1 MDEMVTV
8 GAFQEQ
14 LLNLSNPLAALD
26 LPLLDAHGATLASDL
41 LVDEKPVIRS
51 GQLIDSTQIALA
63 ASLGL
68 DRLPCRP
75 HPRVVIISAGDD
87 LVEPGSKL
95 ADADD
100 EFESNSW
107 FLTTFAREVGAHA
120 FRVHTIPETAEQ
132 LKLIIEDQLVR
143 ADLIVISG
151 ESKDESF
158 DLITSVISTLG
169 EIQIV
174 TPKLA
179 ESSKHSFGLIGP
191 DKTPVVTLPGDPI
204 AAYISFELLIR
215 PMIRTMLGTAT
226 IHRPSVK
233 AKLEKALSSSG
244 GMRSYVRAILSEDGK
259 SVVPLSSQDEQA
271 TLSDANCF
279 IAVPEGETNLSAG
292 AQVTVVILERRY
304 L

>member
-1 MDEMVTV
+1 MDQMLAVE
-8 GAFQEQ
+8 ALQEQ
-14 LLNLSNPLAALD
+14 LLNLSKPLAALD

-41 LVDEKPVIRS
+41 LVDEIPVIRS

-95 ADADD
+95 ADAED

-132 LKLIIEDQLVR
+132 LKLVIEDQLVR

-151 ESKDESF
+151 ESKDDSF

-169 EIQIV
+169 EIKIV
-174 TPKLA
+174 TPNLA

-191 DKTPVVTLPGDPI
+191 DKTPVVVLPGDPI
-204 AAYISFELLIR
+204 SNFLSAELFIGPMIKKMLTGVNKESQSKKVKLTKSITSPSGKVSYIRGDLNADGQVSPLVDQESLTTLSKANCLIR
-215 PMIRTMLGTAT
+215 IGEKEEKLNSGDLVN
-226 IHRPSVK
+226 IVK
-233 AKLEKALSSSG
+233 LN
-244 GMRSYVRAILSEDGK
+244 
-259 SVVPLSSQDEQA
+259 QDR
-271 TLSDANCF
+271 F
-279 IAVPEGETNLSAG
+279 
-292 AQVTVVILERRY
+292 
-304 L
+304 

>member
-1 MDEMVTV
+1 MDELLSVN
-8 GAFQEQ
+8 ALQEQ
-14 LLNLSNPLAALD
+14 LLKLSKPLAALD

-51 GQLIDSTQIALA
+51 GQLIDSTQIALV

-95 ADADD
+95 AGEDD

-107 FLTTFAREVGAHA
+107 FLTTFAREIGAHA

-132 LKLIIEDQLVR
+132 LKLVVEDQLVR

-158 DLITSVISTLG
+158 DLITSVVSSLG

-174 TPKLA
+174 TPNLS
-179 ESSKHSFGLIGP
+179 ESSKHGYGLIGP
-191 DKTPVVTLPGDPI
+191 DKTPVVILPGDPI
-204 AAYISFELLIR
+204 SNFLSAELFIR
-215 PMIRTMLGTAT
+215 PMIVKMLTGVDASKPHKKVKLSKSITS
-226 IHRPSVK
+226 PSGK
-233 AKLEKALSSSG
+233 ASYIRGEVNLEGQVSPLPDQESLLTLSQANCLIALS
-244 GMRSYVRAILSEDGK
+244 EK
-259 SVVPLSSQDEQA
+259 DEK
-271 TLSDANCF
+271 LN
-279 IAVPEGETNLSAG
+279 AG
-292 AQVTVVILERRY
+292 DLVSMIKLNQGRP
-304 L
+304 

>member
-1 MDEMVTV
+1 MDEIVAV
-8 GAFQEQ
+8 EALQEQ
-14 LLNLSNPLAALD
+14 LLNLSKPLAALD

-41 LVDEKPVIRS
+41 LVDEIPVIRS

-95 ADADD
+95 ADAED

-132 LKLIIEDQLVR
+132 LKLVIEDQLVR

-169 EIQIV
+169 EIKIV
-174 TPKLA
+174 TPNLA

-191 DKTPVVTLPGDPI
+191 DKTPVVVLPGDPI
-204 AAYISFELLIR
+204 SNFLSAELFIGPMIKKMLTGVNKESQSKKVKLTKSITSPSGKVSYIRGDLNADGQVSPLVDQESLITLSKANCLIR
-215 PMIRTMLGTAT
+215 IGEKEEKLNSGDLVN
-226 IHRPSVK
+226 IVK
-233 AKLEKALSSSG
+233 LN
-244 GMRSYVRAILSEDGK
+244 
-259 SVVPLSSQDEQA
+259 QDR
-271 TLSDANCF
+271 F
-279 IAVPEGETNLSAG
+279 
-292 AQVTVVILERRY
+292 
-304 L
+304 

>member
-1 MDEMVTV
+1 M
-8 GAFQEQ
+8 
-14 LLNLSNPLAALD
+14 
-26 LPLLDAHGATLASDL
+26 
-41 LVDEKPVIRS
+41 
-51 GQLIDSTQIALA
+51 STT
-63 ASLGL
+63 STS
-68 DRLPCRP
+68 C
-75 HPRVVIISAGDD
+75 IISAGDD

-132 LKLIIEDQLVR
+132 LKLVIEDQLVR

-174 TPKLA
+174 TPKLS

-191 DKTPVVTLPGDPI
+191 DKTPVVVLPGDPI
-204 AAYISFELLIR
+204 SNFLSAELFIR
-215 PMIRTMLGTAT
+215 PMITKMLTGVSTDK
-226 IHRPSVK
+226 PNKKVK
-233 AKLEKALSSSG
+233 LT
-244 GMRSYVRAILSEDGK
+244 K
-259 SVVPLSSQDEQA
+259 SVTSPSGVASYIRGELNAEGQVSPLADQESLM
-271 TLSDANCF
+271 TLSKANCL
-279 IAVPEGETNLSAG
+279 ITLGEKEEKLNSG
-292 AQVTVVILERRY
+292 DSVNILKLNQDRR
-304 L
+304 

>member
-95 ADADD
+95 ADTDD

-120 FRVHTIPETAEQ
+120 FRVHTIPETADQ

-191 DKTPVVTLPGDPI
+191 DKTPVVVLPGDPI
-204 AAYISFELLIR
+204 SNFLSAELFIK
-215 PMIRTMLGTAT
+215 PMITKMLTGVNTDK
-226 IHRPSVK
+226 PNKKVK
-233 AKLEKALSSSG
+233 LT
-244 GMRSYVRAILSEDGK
+244 K
-259 SVVPLSSQDEQA
+259 SVTSPSGEASYIRGELNADGQVSPLADQESLM
-271 TLSDANCF
+271 TLSKANCL
-279 IAVPEGETNLSAG
+279 ITLGEKEEKLNSGDSVNIIHLN
-292 AQVTVVILERRY
+292 QDKR
-304 L
+304 

>member
-1 MDEMVTV
+1 MDQMLAVE
-8 GAFQEQ
+8 ALQEQ
-14 LLNLSNPLAALD
+14 LLNLSKPLAALD

-41 LVDEKPVIRS
+41 LVDEIPVIRS

-95 ADADD
+95 ADAED

-132 LKLIIEDQLVR
+132 LKLVIEDQLVR

-174 TPKLA
+174 TPNLA

-191 DKTPVVTLPGDPI
+191 DKTPVVVLPGDPI
-204 AAYISFELLIR
+204 SNFLSAELFIGPMIKKMLTGVNKESQIKKVKLTKSITSPSGKVSYIRGDLNADGQVSPLADQESLITLSKANCLIR
-215 PMIRTMLGTAT
+215 LG
-226 IHRPSVK
+226 
-233 AKLEKALSSSG
+233 EKEEKLSSG
-244 GMRSYVRAILSEDGK
+244 DLVNIVKLN
-259 SVVPLSSQDEQA
+259 QDR
-271 TLSDANCF
+271 F
-279 IAVPEGETNLSAG
+279 
-292 AQVTVVILERRY
+292 
-304 L
+304 

>member
-14 LLNLSNPLAALD
+14 LLNLSKPLAALD

-132 LKLIIEDQLVR
+132 LKLVIEDQLVR

-169 EIQIV
+169 EIQLV

-191 DKTPVVTLPGDPI
+191 DKTPVVVLPGDPI
-204 AAYISFELLIR
+204 SNFLSAELFIR
-215 PMIRTMLGTAT
+215 PMITKMLTGVNTDK
-226 IHRPSVK
+226 PNKKVK
-233 AKLEKALSSSG
+233 LT
-244 GMRSYVRAILSEDGK
+244 K
-259 SVVPLSSQDEQA
+259 SVTSPSGVASYIRGELNAEGQVSPLADQESLM
-271 TLSDANCF
+271 TLSKANCL
-279 IAVPEGETNLSAG
+279 ITLGEKEEKLNSG
-292 AQVTVVILERRY
+292 DSVNILKLNQDRR
-304 L
+304 

>member
-14 LLNLSNPLAALD
+14 LLNLSKPLTALD

-132 LKLIIEDQLVR
+132 LKLVIEDQLVR

-191 DKTPVVTLPGDPI
+191 DRTPVVVLPGDPI
-204 AAYISFELLIR
+204 SNFLSAELFIR
-215 PMIRTMLGTAT
+215 PMITKMLTGVNTDK
-226 IHRPSVK
+226 PNKKVK
-233 AKLEKALSSSG
+233 LT
-244 GMRSYVRAILSEDGK
+244 K
-259 SVVPLSSQDEQA
+259 SVTSPSGVVSYIRGELNADGQVSPLANQESLM
-271 TLSDANCF
+271 TLSKANCL
-279 IAVPEGETNLSAG
+279 ITLGEKEEKLNSG
-292 AQVTVVILERRY
+292 DSVNILKLNQDRR
-304 L
+304 

>member
-14 LLNLSNPLAALD
+14 LLNLSKPLAALD

-51 GQLIDSTQIALA
+51 GQLIDSTQIALS

-132 LKLIIEDQLVR
+132 LKLVIEDQLVR

-191 DKTPVVTLPGDPI
+191 DKTPVVVLPGDPI
-204 AAYISFELLIR
+204 SNFLSAELFIR
-215 PMIRTMLGTAT
+215 PMITKMLTGVNTDK
-226 IHRPSVK
+226 PNKKVK
-233 AKLEKALSSSG
+233 LT
-244 GMRSYVRAILSEDGK
+244 K
-259 SVVPLSSQDEQA
+259 SVTSPSGVASYIRGELNAEGQVSPLADQESLM
-271 TLSDANCF
+271 TLSKANCL
-279 IAVPEGETNLSAG
+279 ITLGEKEEKLNSG
-292 AQVTVVILERRY
+292 DSVNILKLNQDRR
-304 L
+304 

>member
-1 MDEMVTV
+1 MDQMLTV
-8 GAFQEQ
+8 EALQEQ
-14 LLNLSNPLAALD
+14 LLNLSKPLAALD

-41 LVDEKPVIRS
+41 LVDEIPVIRS

-95 ADADD
+95 ADAED

-132 LKLIIEDQLVR
+132 LKLVIEDQLVR

-174 TPKLA
+174 TPILA

-191 DKTPVVTLPGDPI
+191 DKTPVVVLPGDPI
-204 AAYISFELLIR
+204 SNFLSAELFVGPMIKKMLTGVNKESQIKKVKLTKSITSPSGKVSYIRGDLNADGQVSPLADQESLITLSKANCLIR
-215 PMIRTMLGTAT
+215 LG
-226 IHRPSVK
+226 
-233 AKLEKALSSSG
+233 EKEEKLSSG
-244 GMRSYVRAILSEDGK
+244 DLVNIVKLN
-259 SVVPLSSQDEQA
+259 QDR
-271 TLSDANCF
+271 F
-279 IAVPEGETNLSAG
+279 
-292 AQVTVVILERRY
+292 
-304 L
+304 

>member
-14 LLNLSNPLAALD
+14 LLNLSKPLTALD

-132 LKLIIEDQLVR
+132 LKLVIEDQLVR

-191 DKTPVVTLPGDPI
+191 DKTPVVVLPGDPI
-204 AAYISFELLIR
+204 SNFLSAELFIR
-215 PMIRTMLGTAT
+215 PMITKMLTGVNTDK
-226 IHRPSVK
+226 PNKKVK
-233 AKLEKALSSSG
+233 LT
-244 GMRSYVRAILSEDGK
+244 K
-259 SVVPLSSQDEQA
+259 SVTSPAGVASYIRGELNADGQVSPLADQESLM
-271 TLSDANCF
+271 TLSKANCL
-279 IAVPEGETNLSAG
+279 ITLGEKEEKLNSGDL
-292 AQVTVVILERRY
+292 VNILKLNQDIR
-304 L
+304 

>member
-14 LLNLSNPLAALD
+14 LLNLSKPLTALD

-191 DKTPVVTLPGDPI
+191 DKTPVVVLPGDPI
-204 AAYISFELLIR
+204 SNFLSAELFIR
-215 PMIRTMLGTAT
+215 PMITKMLTGVNTDK
-226 IHRPSVK
+226 PNKKVK
-233 AKLEKALSSSG
+233 LT
-244 GMRSYVRAILSEDGK
+244 K
-259 SVVPLSSQDEQA
+259 SVTSPSGVVSYIRGELNADGQVSPLANQESLM
-271 TLSDANCF
+271 TLSKANCL
-279 IAVPEGETNLSAG
+279 ITLGEKEEKLNSG
-292 AQVTVVILERRY
+292 DSVNILKLNQDRR
-304 L
+304 

>member
-14 LLNLSNPLAALD
+14 LLNLSKPLAALD

-132 LKLIIEDQLVR
+132 LKLVIEDQLVR

-191 DKTPVVTLPGDPI
+191 DKTPVVVLPGDPI
-204 AAYISFELLIR
+204 SNFLSAELFIR
-215 PMIRTMLGTAT
+215 PMITKMLTGVNTDK
-226 IHRPSVK
+226 PNKKVK
-233 AKLEKALSSSG
+233 LT
-244 GMRSYVRAILSEDGK
+244 K
-259 SVVPLSSQDEQA
+259 SVSSPSGVASYIRGELNADGQVSPLADQESLM
-271 TLSDANCF
+271 TLSKANCL
-279 IAVPEGETNLSAG
+279 ITLGEKEEKLNSG
-292 AQVTVVILERRY
+292 DSVNILKLNQDRR
-304 L
+304 

>member
-14 LLNLSNPLAALD
+14 LLNLSKPLAALD

-95 ADADD
+95 ADTDD

-120 FRVHTIPETAEQ
+120 FRVHTIPETADQ

-191 DKTPVVTLPGDPI
+191 DKTPVVVLPGDPI
-204 AAYISFELLIR
+204 SNFLSAELFIK
-215 PMIRTMLGTAT
+215 PMITKMLTGVN
-226 IHRPSVK
+226 IDKPNKKVK
-233 AKLEKALSSSG
+233 LT
-244 GMRSYVRAILSEDGK
+244 K
-259 SVVPLSSQDEQA
+259 SVTSPSGVASYIRGELNADGQVSPLADQESLM
-271 TLSDANCF
+271 TLSKANCL
-279 IAVPEGETNLSAG
+279 ITLGEKEEKLNSGDSVNIIHLN
-292 AQVTVVILERRY
+292 QDRR
-304 L
+304 

>member
-26 LPLLDAHGATLASDL
+26 LPLLDAHRATLASDL

-95 ADADD
+95 ADTDD

-120 FRVHTIPETAEQ
+120 FRVHTIPETADQ

-191 DKTPVVTLPGDPI
+191 DKTPVVVLPGDPI
-204 AAYISFELLIR
+204 SNFLSAELFIK
-215 PMIRTMLGTAT
+215 PMITKMLTGVNTDK
-226 IHRPSVK
+226 PNKKVK
-233 AKLEKALSSSG
+233 LT
-244 GMRSYVRAILSEDGK
+244 K
-259 SVVPLSSQDEQA
+259 SVTSPSGVASYIRGELNADGQVSPLADQESLM
-271 TLSDANCF
+271 TLSKANCL
-279 IAVPEGETNLSAG
+279 ITLGEKEEKLNSGDSVNIIHLT
-292 AQVTVVILERRY
+292 QDKR
-304 L
+304 

>member
-14 LLNLSNPLAALD
+14 LLNLSKPLAALD

-191 DKTPVVTLPGDPI
+191 DRTPVVVLPGDPI
-204 AAYISFELLIR
+204 SNFLSAELFIR
-215 PMIRTMLGTAT
+215 PMITKMLTGVNTDK
-226 IHRPSVK
+226 PNKKVK
-233 AKLEKALSSSG
+233 LT
-244 GMRSYVRAILSEDGK
+244 K
-259 SVVPLSSQDEQA
+259 SVTSPSGVASYIRGELNAEGQVSPLADQESLM
-271 TLSDANCF
+271 TLSKANCL
-279 IAVPEGETNLSAG
+279 ITLGEKEEKLNSGDL
-292 AQVTVVILERRY
+292 VNILKLNQDRR
-304 L
+304 

>member
-95 ADADD
+95 ADTDD

-120 FRVHTIPETAEQ
+120 FRVHTIPETADQ

-191 DKTPVVTLPGDPI
+191 DKTPVVVLPGDPI
-204 AAYISFELLIR
+204 SNFLSAELFIK
-215 PMIRTMLGTAT
+215 PMITKMLTGVNTDK
-226 IHRPSVK
+226 PNKKVK
-233 AKLEKALSSSG
+233 LT
-244 GMRSYVRAILSEDGK
+244 K
-259 SVVPLSSQDEQA
+259 SVTSPSGVSSYIRGELNADGQVSPLADQESLM
-271 TLSDANCF
+271 TLSKANCL
-279 IAVPEGETNLSAG
+279 ITLGEKEEKLNSGDSVNIIHLN
-292 AQVTVVILERRY
+292 QDRR
-304 L
+304 

>member
-26 LPLLDAHGATLASDL
+26 LPLLDAHRATLASDL

-95 ADADD
+95 ADTDD

-120 FRVHTIPETAEQ
+120 FRVHTIPETADQ

-191 DKTPVVTLPGDPI
+191 DKTPVVVLPGDPI
-204 AAYISFELLIR
+204 SNFLSAELFIK
-215 PMIRTMLGTAT
+215 PMITKMLTGVNTDK
-226 IHRPSVK
+226 PNKKVK
-233 AKLEKALSSSG
+233 LT
-244 GMRSYVRAILSEDGK
+244 K
-259 SVVPLSSQDEQA
+259 SVTSPSGVASYIRGELNADGQVSPLADQESLM
-271 TLSDANCF
+271 TLSKANCL
-279 IAVPEGETNLSAG
+279 ITLGEKEEKLNSGDSVNIIHLN
-292 AQVTVVILERRY
+292 QDRR
-304 L
+304 

>member
-1 MDEMVTV
+1 MDEMVAV
-8 GAFQEQ
+8 EALQEQ
-14 LLNLSNPLAALD
+14 LLNLSKPLAALD

-41 LVDEKPVIRS
+41 LVDEIPVIRS

-95 ADADD
+95 ADAED

-132 LKLIIEDQLVR
+132 LKLVIEDQLVR

-169 EIQIV
+169 EVKIV
-174 TPKLA
+174 TPNLA

-191 DKTPVVTLPGDPI
+191 DKTPVVVLPGDPI
-204 AAYISFELLIR
+204 SNFLSAELFIGPMIKKMLTGVNKESQSKKVKLTKSITSPLGKVSYIRGDLNADGQVSPLVDQESLITLSKANCLIR
-215 PMIRTMLGTAT
+215 IGEKEEKLNSGDLVN
-226 IHRPSVK
+226 IVK
-233 AKLEKALSSSG
+233 LN
-244 GMRSYVRAILSEDGK
+244 
-259 SVVPLSSQDEQA
+259 QDR
-271 TLSDANCF
+271 F
-279 IAVPEGETNLSAG
+279 
-292 AQVTVVILERRY
+292 
-304 L
+304 

>member
-132 LKLIIEDQLVR
+132 LKLVIEDQLVR

-191 DKTPVVTLPGDPI
+191 DKTPVVVLPGDPI
-204 AAYISFELLIR
+204 SNFLSAELFIK
-215 PMIRTMLGTAT
+215 PMITKMLTGVNTDK
-226 IHRPSVK
+226 PNKKVK
-233 AKLEKALSSSG
+233 LT
-244 GMRSYVRAILSEDGK
+244 K
-259 SVVPLSSQDEQA
+259 SVSSPSGVASYIRGELNADGQVSPLADQESLM
-271 TLSDANCF
+271 TLSKANCL
-279 IAVPEGETNLSAG
+279 ITLGEKEEKLNSG
-292 AQVTVVILERRY
+292 DSVNILKLNQDRR
-304 L
+304 

>member
-1 MDEMVTV
+1 MDEMVAV
-8 GAFQEQ
+8 EALQEQ
-14 LLNLSNPLAALD
+14 LLNLSKPLAALD

-41 LVDEKPVIRS
+41 LVDEIPVIRS

-95 ADADD
+95 ADAED

-132 LKLIIEDQLVR
+132 LKLVIEDQLVR

-151 ESKDESF
+151 ESKDDSF

-169 EIQIV
+169 EIKIV
-174 TPKLA
+174 TPNLA

-191 DKTPVVTLPGDPI
+191 DKTPVVVLPGDPI
-204 AAYISFELLIR
+204 SNFLSAELFIGPMIKKMLTGVNKASQSKKVKLTKSITSPSGKVSYIRGDLNADGQVSPLVDQESLITLSKANCLIR
-215 PMIRTMLGTAT
+215 IGEKEEKLNSGDLVN
-226 IHRPSVK
+226 IVK
-233 AKLEKALSSSG
+233 LN
-244 GMRSYVRAILSEDGK
+244 
-259 SVVPLSSQDEQA
+259 QDR
-271 TLSDANCF
+271 F
-279 IAVPEGETNLSAG
+279 
-292 AQVTVVILERRY
+292 
-304 L
+304 

>member
-14 LLNLSNPLAALD
+14 LLNLSKPLAALD

-132 LKLIIEDQLVR
+132 LKLVIEDQLVR

-191 DKTPVVTLPGDPI
+191 DKTPVVVLPGDPI
-204 AAYISFELLIR
+204 SNFLSAELFIR
-215 PMIRTMLGTAT
+215 PMITKMLTGVNTDK
-226 IHRPSVK
+226 PNKKVK
-233 AKLEKALSSSG
+233 LT
-244 GMRSYVRAILSEDGK
+244 K
-259 SVVPLSSQDEQA
+259 SVTSPSGVVSYIRGELNADGQVSPLANQESLM
-271 TLSDANCF
+271 TLSKANCL
-279 IAVPEGETNLSAG
+279 ITLGEKEEKLNSG
-292 AQVTVVILERRY
+292 DSVNILKLNQDRS
-304 L
+304 

>member
-14 LLNLSNPLAALD
+14 LLNLSKPLAALD

-132 LKLIIEDQLVR
+132 LKLVIEDQLVR

-191 DKTPVVTLPGDPI
+191 DKTPVVVLPGDPI
-204 AAYISFELLIR
+204 SNFLSAELFIR
-215 PMIRTMLGTAT
+215 PMITKMLTGVNTDK
-226 IHRPSVK
+226 PNKKVK
-233 AKLEKALSSSG
+233 LT
-244 GMRSYVRAILSEDGK
+244 K
-259 SVVPLSSQDEQA
+259 SVSSPSGVVSYIRGELNADGQVSPLTDQESLM
-271 TLSDANCF
+271 TLSKANCL
-279 IAVPEGETNLSAG
+279 ITLGEKEEKLNSG
-292 AQVTVVILERRY
+292 DSVNILKLNQDRR
-304 L
+304 

>member
-14 LLNLSNPLAALD
+14 LLNLSKPLTALD

-51 GQLIDSTQIALA
+51 GQSIDSTQIALA

-132 LKLIIEDQLVR
+132 LKLVIEDQLVR

-191 DKTPVVTLPGDPI
+191 DKTPVVVLPGDPI
-204 AAYISFELLIR
+204 SNFLSAELFIR
-215 PMIRTMLGTAT
+215 PMITKMLTGVNTDK
-226 IHRPSVK
+226 PNKKVK
-233 AKLEKALSSSG
+233 LT
-244 GMRSYVRAILSEDGK
+244 K
-259 SVVPLSSQDEQA
+259 SVTSPSGVVSYIRGELNADGQVSPLANQESLM
-271 TLSDANCF
+271 TLSKAICL
-279 IAVPEGETNLSAG
+279 ITLGEKEEKLNSG
-292 AQVTVVILERRY
+292 DSVNILKLNQDRR
-304 L
+304 

>member
-14 LLNLSNPLAALD
+14 LLNLSKPLAALD

-75 HPRVVIISAGDD
+75 HPRVVIVSAGDD

-191 DKTPVVTLPGDPI
+191 DKTPVVVLPGDPI
-204 AAYISFELLIR
+204 SNFLSAELFIR
-215 PMIRTMLGTAT
+215 PMITKMLTGVNADK
-226 IHRPSVK
+226 PNKKVK
-233 AKLEKALSSSG
+233 LT
-244 GMRSYVRAILSEDGK
+244 K
-259 SVVPLSSQDEQA
+259 SVTSPAGVASYIRGELNADGQVSPLADQESLM
-271 TLSDANCF
+271 TLSKANCL
-279 IAVPEGETNLSAG
+279 ITLGEKEEKLNSGDSVNIIRLN
-292 AQVTVVILERRY
+292 QDRR
-304 L
+304 

>member
-14 LLNLSNPLAALD
+14 LLNLSKPLAALD

-132 LKLIIEDQLVR
+132 LKLVIEDQLVR

-191 DKTPVVTLPGDPI
+191 DKTPVVVLPGDPI
-204 AAYISFELLIR
+204 SNFLSAELFIR
-215 PMIRTMLGTAT
+215 PMITKMLTGVNTDK
-226 IHRPSVK
+226 PNKKVK
-233 AKLEKALSSSG
+233 LT
-244 GMRSYVRAILSEDGK
+244 K
-259 SVVPLSSQDEQA
+259 SVTSPSGVVSYIRGELNADGQVSPLANQESLM
-271 TLSDANCF
+271 TLSKANCL
-279 IAVPEGETNLSAG
+279 ITLGEKEEKLNSG
-292 AQVTVVILERRY
+292 DSVNILKLNQDIR
-304 L
+304 

>member
-14 LLNLSNPLAALD
+14 LLNLSKPLAALD

-132 LKLIIEDQLVR
+132 LKLVIEDQLVR

-191 DKTPVVTLPGDPI
+191 DKTPVVVLPGDPI
-204 AAYISFELLIR
+204 SNFLSAELFIR
-215 PMIRTMLGTAT
+215 PMITKMLTGVNTDK
-226 IHRPSVK
+226 PNKKVK
-233 AKLEKALSSSG
+233 LT
-244 GMRSYVRAILSEDGK
+244 K
-259 SVVPLSSQDEQA
+259 SVTSPSGVAAYIRGELNADGQVSPLADQESLM
-271 TLSDANCF
+271 TLSKANCL
-279 IAVPEGETNLSAG
+279 ITLGEKEEKLNSG
-292 AQVTVVILERRY
+292 DSVNILKLNQDRR
-304 L
+304 

>member
-1 MDEMVTV
+1 MDEMVAV
-8 GAFQEQ
+8 EALQEQ
-14 LLNLSNPLAALD
+14 LLNLSKPLAALD

-41 LVDEKPVIRS
+41 LVDEIPVIRS

-95 ADADD
+95 ADAED

-132 LKLIIEDQLVR
+132 LKLVIEDQLVR

-169 EIQIV
+169 EIKIV
-174 TPKLA
+174 TPNLA

-191 DKTPVVTLPGDPI
+191 DKTPVVVLPGDPI
-204 AAYISFELLIR
+204 SNFLSAELFIGPMIKKMLTGVNKESQSKKVKLTKSITSPSGKVSYIRGDLNADGQVSPLVDQESLITLSKANCLIR
-215 PMIRTMLGTAT
+215 IGEKEEKLNSGDLVN
-226 IHRPSVK
+226 IVK
-233 AKLEKALSSSG
+233 LN
-244 GMRSYVRAILSEDGK
+244 
-259 SVVPLSSQDEQA
+259 QDR
-271 TLSDANCF
+271 F
-279 IAVPEGETNLSAG
+279 
-292 AQVTVVILERRY
+292 
-304 L
+304 